1 MRTSFFT
8 WRNLVLAVA
17 VAILAGTGVWLSVA
31 RTSAPGQPS
40 DQASPVPPPASA
52 DGTPQL
58 DLQALPSTVRAP
70 RPAHCGH
77 PSLAGASGAWLPDWL
92 DDPSRPSLIADQ
104 ASRLRLLDFFWLGL
118 GATPDSIVQQPDD
131 PGGSTLQ
138 TVLGEAAAANPCGW
152 RFITISDERTPT
164 SALAKILVDPAAR
177 WRNVAALAAVM
188 ASYPQADGLTLDYEY
203 ALPNTRHDLDLYSS
217 VAHWRGLTVREE
229 VGRITADYTEFVR
242 ELALAMHRQHAALR
256 VAVRVRTTDEINYQ
270 DQSDLVPFL
279 YDYGE
284 LAKYADQIVLM
295 AVDFHW
301 TTSDPGPIV
310 TLSDLRNVL
319 NEVRTYDIPGTRL
332 AVESAVYGYD
342 WTLNRAGRRL
352 AGTKAATVT
361 ATDIAARGWVKAG
374 SKDGETYYGYTVG
387 GQRHAVWFAGTGLD
401 YLATQLRQLCP
412 GCAVM
417 AWATGNTDPAGSALV
432 LHALSSP
439 YTRG

>member
-1 MRTSFFT
+1 
-8 WRNLVLAVA
+8 
-17 VAILAGTGVWLSVA
+17 
-31 RTSAPGQPS
+31 
-40 DQASPVPPPASA
+40 
-52 DGTPQL
+52 
-58 DLQALPSTVRAP
+58 
-70 RPAHCGH
+70 
-77 PSLAGASGAWLPDWL
+77 
-92 DDPSRPSLIADQ
+92 
-104 ASRLRLLDFFWLGL
+104 
-118 GATPDSIVQQPDD
+118 
-131 PGGSTLQ
+131 
-138 TVLGEAAAANPCGW
+138 
-152 RFITISDERTPT
+152 
-164 SALAKILVDPAAR
+164 
-177 WRNVAALAAVM
+177 VAALAAVM
-188 ASYPQADGLTLDYEY
+188 ASYPQANGLTLDYEY
-203 ALPNTRHDLDLYSS
+203 ALPNTRQDLDLYSS

-319 NEVRTYDIPGTRL
+319 NEVRTYDIPGIRL